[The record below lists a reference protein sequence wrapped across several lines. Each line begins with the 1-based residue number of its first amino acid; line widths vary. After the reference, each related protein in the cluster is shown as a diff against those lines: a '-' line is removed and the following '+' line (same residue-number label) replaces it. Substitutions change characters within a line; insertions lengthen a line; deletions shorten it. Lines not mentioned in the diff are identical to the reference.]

1 MKTMFVVVIA
11 IGLVTSAPAQAGAN
25 TRASCVGLIVAD
37 HARWGDFAQV
47 RDMLRMAATQLN
59 TTYGVLVS
67 STAHRHDGTH
77 AICGGE

>member
-1 MKTMFVVVIA
+1 MKKVFIVVLA
-11 IGLVTSAPAQAGAN
+11 TGLVSFAPAQAGAN
-25 TRASCVGLIVAD
+25 TRASCVGLIVSD

-47 RDMLRMAATQLN
+47 RLMLRTAATQLGL
-59 TTYGVLVS
+59 TYGALVS